1 MNAAFRFLLLLCL
14 LRSAVPV
21 FGQGLFERLGIT
33 KGKTAEA
40 VAAAGKIAGV
50 SPEEMTAGLREAL
63 AKGVQKAVTQLGATD
78 GFLADADVKIPLP
91 DGVRRLEKA
100 LRKLKQEQLA
110 DEFVTTMNRAAEQAV
125 PQAAEVLADSL
136 RQMTLADAEA
146 ILRGTTNAA
155 TAYFRRTCE
164 TNLRARFQPIVQQA
178 TLATG
183 ATAAYK
189 QLTGKVSGF
198 RSFLGTGLD
207 FDLDAYVTQKALDGL
222 FVKIG
227 EEEQRIR
234 QNPVARTTDLLQ
246 KVFGAAAKP

>member
-1 MNAAFRFLLLLCL
+1 MNVSSGLLLMLCL
-14 LRSAVPV
+14 FLSAAPV
-21 FGQGLFERLGIT
+21 AGQGLFERLGIS
-33 KGKTAEA
+33 KGKAADA
-40 VAAAGKIAGV
+40 VVAAGKITGV

-63 AKGVQKAVTQLGATD
+63 ANGVRQAVTKLGTTN

-91 DGVRRLEKA
+91 DSVRRLEKI
-100 LRKLKQEQLA
+100 LRKLQQEQLA
-110 DEFVTTMNRAAEQAV
+110 DQFVTTMNRAAEQAV
-125 PQAAEVLADSL
+125 PQAAEVLGDSL

-189 QLTGKVSGF
+189 QLTEKVSGV

-207 FDLDAYVTQKALDGL
+207 LDLDAYVTQKALDGL
-222 FVKIG
+222 FLKIG